1 MLLKTSGA
9 DLQPFS
15 VDGLFIDPQV
25 FKGLYH
31 IEEPAILRQKPV
43 DLYEQIRNVALH
55 RYSMVLPA
63 N

>member
-31 IEEPAILRQKPV
+31 IDEPAILKQKPS
-43 DLYEQIRNVALH
+43 DLYD
-55 RYSMVLPA
+55 
-63 N
+63 